1 MKWTHLDIVTVS
13 RCLDP
18 SMDGD
23 SPLEPQLMHVDAA
36 RAGFLS
42 CLLGLVVISLAKPT
56 AHEIRETKDSK
67 AC

>member
-1 MKWTHLDIVTVS
+1 
-13 RCLDP
+13 
-18 SMDGD
+18 MDGD
-23 SPLEPQLMHVDAA
+23 SPVEPQLMHVDAA

-42 CLLGLVVISLAKPT
+42 CLLGQGVISLAKAT